1 VQIYGRYHYLWG
13 LEKSNV
19 LSSKNMTKHTISLLA
34 RLFLLICCLTP
45 SLLAAKTTHSYP
57 AFSADS
63 ILQQALKVDDY
74 IRLVKHPDYW
84 DNTVVG
90 GKSRPSNIWTRAV
103 FYEGHMALNGIHPDS
118 TLYHYAYDWGKA
130 HNWEMAYKKNTT
142 QDGDNQCC
150 GQTYLDLY
158 RLSPDPAM
166 INTVKSCLDYC
177 IKNRPARDWTWIDAI
192 QMAMPV
198 YAKLGTITGNT
209 KYWDYMHKGYLYT
222 RDTIDV
228 TGLFNPEDAF
238 WWRDKNWNS
247 QDKYVNGKPVYWSRG
262 NGWVYAA
269 LVRVMNELPETSPY
283 HAFYKADYL
292 AMSASLLAC
301 QREDGFWNPDLI
313 NDQNYG
319 GKETSGTGLFVYG
332 LAWGLNKGWLDRET
346 YLEAVL
352 KGWTSIS
359 RDAVHPNGFLG
370 WMQGTGDDPS
380 DGQPFSY
387 TAVPNFE
394 DYGAGCVLLAAAESY
409 KLAQTLAKED
419 SLSSLSTTRHPSILR
434 HWYQNR
440 QLYVET
446 AEPATL
452 HVLTL
457 SGQEVATQDVP
468 AGQHK
473 VTLPARKG
481 MYVVTVL
488 SNNVSKLGQ
497 IKGLSF

>member
-1 VQIYGRYHYLWG
+1 
-13 LEKSNV
+13 
-19 LSSKNMTKHTISLLA
+19 MTKYA
-34 RLFLLICCLTP
+34 FLLLPYLAFIGSCL
-45 SLLAAKTTHSYP
+45 ATTVHAVSPTATYP
-57 AFSADS
+57 AFKPDS
-63 ILQQALKVDDY
+63 ILQQALLVDDY
-74 IRLVKHPDYW
+74 IRLIKHPDYW
-84 DNTVVG
+84 NNTVVG

-103 FYEGHMALNGIHPDS
+103 FYEGHMALYAIYPDS

-158 RLSPDPAM
+158 RLTPEPAM
-166 INTVKSCLDYC
+166 IKTVKSCLDYC
-177 IKNRPARDWTWIDAI
+177 QKNRPARDWTWIDAL

-198 YAKLGTITGNT
+198 YAKLGAITGDT
-209 KYWDYMHKGYLYT
+209 TYWDYLHRGYLYT

-228 TGLFNPEDAF
+228 TGLYNPVDAF

-247 QDKYVNGKPVYWSRG
+247 QDTYVNGKPVYWSRG

-283 HAFYKADYL
+283 HVFYKADYL

-313 NDQNYG
+313 NNQHYG

-332 LAWGLNKGWLDRET
+332 LAWGLNKGWLDRDT
-346 YLEAVL
+346 YLNAVL
-352 KGWTSIS
+352 KGWTALN
-359 RDAVHPNGFLG
+359 RDAIHPNGFLG

-380 DGQPFSY
+380 DGQPLSY
-387 TAVPNFE
+387 TAAPNFE

-409 KLAQTLAKED
+409 TLAKTLAHED
-419 SLSSLSTTRHPSILR
+419 SLTSFISAQKPVELS
-434 HWYQNR
+434 HWYHQGH
-440 QLYVET
+440 LYIET
-446 AEPATL
+446 TEPATL
-452 HVLTL
+452 RIATL
-457 SGQEVATQDVP
+457 SGVEVAVQNVP
-468 AGQHK
+468 AGHHM
-473 VTLPARKG
+473 VALPARKG
-481 MYVVTVL
+481 MYL
-488 SNNVSKLGQ
+488 VSVIGRNKSILGQ